1 MNIGIIVHSQTGN
14 TYSVAS
20 KLKEKLVTLGNEV
33 ELERLKVIGEDKPGK
48 KDVTLEK
55 IPETGKYDTIIF
67 ASPVQ
72 AFSLSPV
79 MSTYLKQINS
89 LKGKNIGCLMTQ
101 YFPFPFLGGN
111 RAIRQIINKCKSKG
125 AIIFSTGIVNWSR
138 PGREKN
144 ISQIVENITTQI
156 NNLKKQK

>member
-33 ELERLKVIGEDKPGK
+33 ELERLKVKGEDKPGK

-55 IPETGKYDTIIF
+55 IPETGKYDTLIF

-79 MSTYLKQINS
+79 MATYLKQINS

-111 RAIRQIINKCKSKG
+111 RAIRQIINICESKG
-125 AIIFSTGIVNWSR
+125 ATIFGTGIVNWSR
-138 PGREKN
+138 PGREEQ
-144 ISQIVENITTQI
+144 ISKLVETMAEKISS
-156 NNLKKQK
+156 LKQK

>member
-67 ASPVQ
+67 ASPVH
-72 AFSLSPV
+72 AFSLSQV
-79 MSTYLKQINS
+79 MAACLKQINS
-89 LKGKNIGCLMTQ
+89 LKGKNVGCLMTQ

-111 RAIRQIINKCKSKG
+111 RAMRQIINICVRKE
-125 AIIFSTGIVNWSR
+125 ATIFGTGIVNWSR
-138 PGREKN
+138 SNREEQ
-144 ISQIVENITTQI
+144 ISKIVESMAKQI
-156 NNLKKQK
+156 SKLKQN

>member
-1 MNIGIIVHSQTGN
+1 MHIGIIVYSKTGN

-20 KLKEKLVTLGNEV
+20 KLKEKLVKLGNEV

-67 ASPVQ
+67 ASPVH
-72 AFSLSPV
+72 AFSLSAF
-79 MSTYLKQINS
+79 MAACLKHVNS
-89 LKGKNIGCLMTQ
+89 LKGKNVGCLMTQ

-111 RAIRQIINKCKSKG
+111 RAMRQIINICENKG
-125 AIIFSTGIVNWSR
+125 ASIFSTGIVNWSR
-138 PGREKN
+138 PDRDKQ
-144 ISQIVENITTQI
+144 ISKIVESIAKQI
-156 NNLKKQK
+156 SKLKQN